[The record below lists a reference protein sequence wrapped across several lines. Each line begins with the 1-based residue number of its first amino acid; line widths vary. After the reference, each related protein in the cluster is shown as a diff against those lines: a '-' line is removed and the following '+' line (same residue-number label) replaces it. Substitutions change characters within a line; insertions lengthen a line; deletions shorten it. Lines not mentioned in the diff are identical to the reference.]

1 MVGSTAQL
9 RTVVR
14 TVRQQAAPGELEL
27 IRAFINTRN
36 LERGSDMLDDP
47 DDLRAWLAARF
58 LIKRSDPVGPDELIV
73 AVAVREALRD
83 HAGGDRT
90 SAAVLDAAAA
100 ACGLRPRFE
109 REGLALAPAVGGVPG
124 ALGRL
129 LGIVVASI
137 TTGRWDRLKT
147 CRNPNCRW
155 VFYDT
160 TRNRSAVWCDMAVCG
175 SRAKS
180 RAYYA
185 RRRSQSSSST

>member
-1 MVGSTAQL
+1 
-9 RTVVR
+9 VVR
-14 TVRQQAAPGELEL
+14 NIRQQVAPGDLEL
-27 IRAFINTRN
+27 VRAFINTRD
-36 LERGSDMLDDP
+36 LEHRHDRLGDP

-58 LIKRSDPVGPDELIV
+58 LIKRSDPVGPDELAV

-129 LGIVVASI
+129 LGIVVAAMTS
-137 TTGRWDRLKT
+137 GRWDRLKT
-147 CRNPNCRW
+147 CRNPDCRW
-155 VFYDT
+155 AFYDT
-160 TRNRSAVWCDMAVCG
+160 TRNHSAVWCDMAVCG

-185 RRRSQSSSST
+185 RRRSQRSSST